1 MRWRITIALVISIL
15 VMAGS
20 TFAQMPT
27 FSQYY
32 ASAMYLSPALT
43 GLEKDVY
50 MGMNYRSQWSGA
62 GIPFSTFQFSFIS
75 PVLKRGTHTKHLGG
89 LGATFYNDV
98 AGPGKEFKNNALM
111 FSGAYNFHLTRFGN
125 NLVSVGM
132 QAGAMQQRV
141 NADDMR
147 WASQYSPDVGYD
159 GSRPGEAGSINS
171 QVFNPILNTGVMWS
185 YTTRGRLS
193 TRSFSAFNGIVVS
206 NLLPMRSY
214 TGEAEPDMMLFKLH
228 GGFSSIWKR
237 TLEISPN
244 YLIQYQNHAYEVNV
258 GAYFSYYLEPPF
270 LESSQRTKVM
280 IGGWYR
286 IQDAVILSA
295 GISTRSWN
303 FGFSYDNNVS
313 SLTRA
318 FGYANAYEVSL
329 AYKIIVSKGFKR
341 FSSPLI

>member
-1 MRWRITIALVISIL
+1 MLMIGRAW
-15 VMAGS
+15 
-20 TFAQMPT
+20 AQSPS

-32 ASAMYLSPALT
+32 ASSLYLSPALT

-62 GIPFSTFQFSFIS
+62 GIPFSTFQFSFIT
-75 PVLKRGTHTKHLGG
+75 PLLKPGTRTKHLGG

-98 AGPGKEFKNNALM
+98 MGPGKEFKTNALM
-111 FSGAYNFHLTRFGN
+111 VSGAYNFHLTRFGN
-125 NLVSVGM
+125 NIVSVGL

-159 GSRPGEAGSINS
+159 GTRPGENGSING
-171 QVFNPILNTGVMWS
+171 QVFNPLLNTGVMWS

-193 TRSFSAFNGIVVS
+193 TRSFSVFNGIVAS
-206 NLLPMRSY
+206 NLLPLRNY
-214 TGEAEPDMMLFKLH
+214 TGENEPNAMLFKLH
-228 GGFSSIWKR
+228 GGVSSLWKR
-237 TLEISPN
+237 VLEISPN
-244 YLIQYQNHAYEVNV
+244 YLIQYQNHAYEVNM
-258 GAYFSYYLEPPF
+258 GAYFSYYLQPPY
-270 LESSQRTKVM
+270 LQDSQRTKVTV
-280 IGGWYR
+280 GAWYR
-286 IQDAVILSA
+286 LHDAVILTA
-295 GISTRSWN
+295 GISTKAWN

>member
-1 MRWRITIALVISIL
+1 MKWRITIALVLSLLLIISRAI
-15 VMAGS
+15 
-20 TFAQMPT
+20 AQSPT

-32 ASAMYLSPALT
+32 ASALYLSPALT

-75 PVLKRGTHTKHLGG
+75 PILKPGTRTKHLGG

-111 FSGAYNFHLTRFGN
+111 VSAAYNFHLTRYGN
-125 NLVSVGM
+125 NIVSVGL

-141 NADDMR
+141 NIDNMQ
-147 WASQYSPDVGYD
+147 WASQYSPDIGYD
-159 GSRPGEAGSINS
+159 GTRPGENGTING
-171 QVFNPILNTGVMWS
+171 QVINPLVNTGVMWS

-193 TRSFSAFNGIVVS
+193 TRSVSVFNGIVVA
-206 NLLPMRSY
+206 NLLPQRSY
-214 TGEAEPDMMLFKLH
+214 TGEREPNTMLFKLH
-228 GGFSSIWKR
+228 GGVSSLWKR
-237 TLEISPN
+237 KLEISPN

-258 GAYFSYYLEPPF
+258 GAYFSYYLQPPY
-270 LESSQRTKVM
+270 LQNSQRTKIMV
-280 IGGWYR
+280 GAWYR
-286 IQDAVILSA
+286 LQDAVILSA

-318 FGYANAYEVSL
+318 FGYASAYEVSL